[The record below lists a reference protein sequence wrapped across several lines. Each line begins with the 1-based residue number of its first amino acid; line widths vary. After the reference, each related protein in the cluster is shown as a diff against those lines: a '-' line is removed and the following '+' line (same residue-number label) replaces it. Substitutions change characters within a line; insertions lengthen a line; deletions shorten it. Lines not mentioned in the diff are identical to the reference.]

1 MISRSPQSHG
11 GEDRTADEQRDG
23 IDRQVTG
30 DPRQEGA
37 PSRIKVTG
45 RTNGPST
52 RPGVFWLP
60 QHDSSSQVLHRQ
72 RNQAGGEHSTE
83 QHCTAQRDGVGKTSR
98 DAIGNGSPRQ
108 PLSRTAAND
117 EPCWSKAGV
126 RRLTGSSEQHEC
138 AFAGSNQTGTCQLGR
153 SIRSIDHAAMP
164 HLPNLA
170 EAKRT
175 RCRVV
180 RTSRAGHT

>member
-117 EPCWSKAGV
+117 ETLLEQSRRAPADGEFRATRV
-126 RRLTGSSEQHEC
+126 RFRQK
-138 AFAGSNQTGTCQLGR
+138 Q
-153 SIRSIDHAAMP
+153 
-164 HLPNLA
+164 PNWHMSA
-170 EAKRT
+170 RK
-175 RCRVV
+175 VD
-180 RTSRAGHT
+180 